1 MGFGSFPAWLGR
13 VVGEGDIVVLWLLVA
28 WVLWLLVAWVLWLLL
43 VWAVARFLELSVS
56 VSVGCS
62 GLLSAPA
69 SPQMRQLGGDALPV
83 TNSCGGYEGS
93 TRRHGRAKVDA

>member
-13 VVGEGDIVVLWLLVA
+13 VVGEGDIV
-28 WVLWLLVAWVLWLLL
+28 VLWLLVAWVLWLLL

-69 SPQMRQLGGDALPV
+69 SPQTRQLGGDALPV
-83 TNSCGGYEGS
+83 TNSCGGHGNRWFHS
-93 TRRHGRAKVDA
+93 ATRTR

>member
-13 VVGEGDIVVLWLLVA
+13 VVGEGDIVM
-28 WVLWLLVAWVLWLLL
+28 LWLLVAWVLWLLL

-69 SPQMRQLGGDALPV
+69 SPQTRQLGGDALPV

>member
-13 VVGEGDIVVLWLLVA
+13 VVGEGDIVM
-28 WVLWLLVAWVLWLLL
+28 LWLLVAWVLWLLL

-69 SPQMRQLGGDALPV
+69 SPQTRQLGGDALPV
-83 TNSCGGYEGS
+83 TNSCGGYGNRCS
-93 TRRHGRAKVDA
+93 ATRTR

>member
-13 VVGEGDIVVLWLLVA
+13 VVGEGDIVM
-28 WVLWLLVAWVLWLLL
+28 LWLLVAWVLWLLL

-69 SPQMRQLGGDALPV
+69 SPQTRQLGGDALPV
-83 TNSCGGYEGS
+83 TNPCGGHGNRWFHS
-93 TRRHGRAKVDA
+93 ATRTR

>member
-13 VVGEGDIVVLWLLVA
+13 VVGEGDIAVVLW
-28 WVLWLLVAWVLWLLL
+28 WLVAWVLWLLL
-43 VWAVARFLELSVS
+43 VLVWAVVVARLVLELSVS

-69 SPQMRQLGGDALPV
+69 SPEARQLGA
-83 TNSCGGYEGS
+83 
-93 TRRHGRAKVDA
+93 TRFR

>member
-28 WVLWLLVAWVLWLLL
+28 WVLWLLL
-43 VWAVARFLELSVS
+43 VWAVVVARLMLLELSVS

-69 SPQMRQLGGDALPV
+69 SPQTRQLGGDALPV

-93 TRRHGRAKVDA
+93 TRRHGRAKV

>member
-13 VVGEGDIVVLWLLVA
+13 VVGEGDIV
-28 WVLWLLVAWVLWLLL
+28 VLWLLVAWVLWLLL

-69 SPQMRQLGGDALPV
+69 SPQTRQLGGDALPV
-83 TNSCGGYEGS
+83 TNSCGGI
-93 TRRHGRAKVDA
+93 RRQVVPLGEHGRAKV

>member
-13 VVGEGDIVVLWLLVA
+13 VVGEGDIV
-28 WVLWLLVAWVLWLLL
+28 VLWLLVAWVLWLLL

-69 SPQMRQLGGDALPV
+69 SPQTRQLGGDALPV